1 MENILDSLNMR
12 QREAVT
18 TTEGYLRIVAGAG
31 SGKTKALTHRYA
43 YLVKGAGIMPQNI
56 LCVTFTSKAAGEM
69 RRRVQSLI
77 GDGYDTSL
85 ITTYHGFCVRA
96 LRLDIEKL
104 FYPNNFLI
112 LDTTDQ
118 KKILEGIYDELEL
131 KLDYSSFQSILAQ
144 IEKRKEDLAYIDSL
158 VDPKAVF
165 NNGGK
170 DFDEIVFR
178 MYLQQQKKLFGLD
191 FNDLINFTFFL
202 FDKHQDTL
210 RKWQEQLH
218 YIQVDEFQDSSD
230 REMRLLDTLSSVNKN
245 LFVVGDP
252 DQNIYEWRGAR
263 VEILVNFDENH
274 AATQTVVMDQNYRS
288 TPQILAVANS
298 LIGKNTIRIKKDL
311 FTQNPAGSAV
321 IHRHAK
327 DEKAEASWI
336 VAGIKKSVIK
346 GGRKYSDFAILYR
359 ASFLSRYP
367 EQALLEE
374 NVPYRIWGGVRF
386 YDRMEV
392 RDALAYLRMAAY
404 QDDLSF
410 TRIINVPRRKMGK
423 ARLAYLHSCAEAEGT
438 GLYDALVRH
447 RSDEILSNTGAEEF
461 IDLIEGFRD
470 KEARPSDL
478 MQQLL
483 EKSGYER
490 YIRENGDMERLDNLA
505 ELYKAVTEYENS
517 FGENIRLE
525 DYLSHVVMR
534 YDEEERGENRDCVQ
548 LMTIHASKGMEFP
561 CVFIIGM
568 TEGIFPSYR
577 SIEERRQMGLE
588 EERRLCFVAIT
599 RAKERLFLTEPEG
612 FGSNGSKKLPSR
624 FLFDID
630 EGLYERLGVI
640 PEDILAELRRTSTT
654 SPGNERKD
662 ILSMG
667 TGVNHAIFGSGEVK
681 SVNKEKGVYN
691 ILFYQMNKIKPISM
705 DYDFSAGAK
714 NQLIPASEPDIKEN
728 RQSDAYI
735 YDDEIKHEVEAV
747 KVEAVK
753 VEVAKI
759 KVEEVVVKMEVEEEA
774 EEGEPE
780 EIVEEEI
787 IDIPQNEL
795 TQDPNEKNLWK
806 RSDVP
811 HTGWICVDL
820 IDLGKPTGVCEMCGY
835 QIIRYV
841 HVMKHPLYPGRI
853 GAGCVCAGRMEGD
866 SEKAALRERDY
877 KNLQSRRM
885 NFLKREWKKSNKGNF
900 YLNYKYKNVV
910 LLKNKFKTS
919 YWKFSIDGIMSE
931 EEYSSLAEAKLAAFD
946 ALNKREKK

>member
-1 MENILDSLNMR
+1 MENILDSLNSR

-18 TTEGYLRIVAGAG
+18 TTEGFLRIVAGAG

-77 GDGYDTSL
+77 GDGFDTSL
-85 ITTYHGFCVRA
+85 ITTYHGFCVRV
-96 LRLDIEKL
+96 LRQDIEKL
-104 FYPNNFLI
+104 FFPNNFLI

-118 KKILEGIYDELEL
+118 KKILESIYDELEL
-131 KLDYSSFQSILAQ
+131 KLDHLSFQKIMVQ
-144 IEKRKEDLAYIDSL
+144 IEKRKEELAYIDSL
-158 VDPKAVF
+158 VDPKAVYD
-165 NNGGK
+165 NGGK
-170 DFDEIVFR
+170 DFDDTIFR
-178 MYLQQQKKLFGLD
+178 MYLQRQKKLFGLD

-202 FDKHQDTL
+202 FEKHKDILQ
-210 RKWQEQLH
+210 KWQEQLH

-230 REMRLLDTLSSVNKN
+230 REMRLLDTLSAVNKN

-274 AATQTVVMDQNYRS
+274 ASTQTVVMDQNYRS
-288 TPQILAVANS
+288 TPEILAVANS
-298 LIGKNTIRIKKDL
+298 LISKNTIRIKKDL
-311 FTQNPAGSAV
+311 FTQNPGGSPV

-336 VAGIKKSVIK
+336 VAGIKKSVK
-346 GGRKYSDFAILYR
+346 QGGRKYNDFAILYR
-359 ASFLSRYP
+359 AGFLSRYP

-392 RDALAYLRMAAY
+392 RDALAYLRMVAY
-404 QDDLSF
+404 EDDLSLS
-410 TRIINVPRRKMGK
+410 RIINVPRRKIGK
-423 ARLAYLHSCAEAEGT
+423 TRLAYLRSCADSEGT
-438 GLYDALVRH
+438 SLYDALLRH
-447 RSDEILSNTGAEEF
+447 SSEEQFMNTGAEEF
-461 IDLIEGFRD
+461 IDLIKEFRN
-470 KEARPSDL
+470 KSLQPSDL

-517 FGENIRLE
+517 FGENVTLE
-525 DYLSHVVMR
+525 DYLNYVVMR
-534 YDEEERGENRDCVQ
+534 YDEEEREENRDCVQ
-548 LMTIHASKGMEFP
+548 LMTIHAAKGLEFP

-577 SIEERRQMGLE
+577 SIEERKQMGLE

-612 FGSNGSKKLPSR
+612 FSSTGSKKLPSR

-630 EGLYERLGVI
+630 ESLYERSGVI
-640 PEDILAELRRTSTT
+640 PEEIIAELRKTKAA
-654 SPGNERKD
+654 SPVNEGKD
-662 ILSMG
+662 ILSAG
-667 TGVNHAIFGSGEVK
+667 TGVNHAIFGKGEVK

-691 ILFYQMNKIKPISM
+691 ILFYEMHKIKPISM
-705 DYDFSAGAK
+705 EYDFSTG
-714 NQLIPASEPDIKEN
+714 I
-728 RQSDAYI
+728 
-735 YDDEIKHEVEAV
+735 DEIKSEV
-747 KVEAVK
+747 KI
-753 VEVAKI
+753 VEVKKAEI
-759 KVEEVVVKMEVEEEA
+759 VEEEIVEQVEVEEVEEDNDDDDVK
-774 EEGEPE
+774 G
-780 EIVEEEI
+780 EEEI
-787 IDIPQNEL
+787 IDIPQSEL
-795 TQDPNEKNLWK
+795 TSDPTEKNLWK

-811 HTGWICVDL
+811 HTGWTCVDL

-841 HVMKHPLYPGRI
+841 HVMRHPAYRGKI
-853 GAGCVCAGRMEGD
+853 GAGCICAGRMEGD
-866 SEKAALRERDY
+866 SVRAALRERDY
-877 KNLQSRRM
+877 KNLLNRRKT
-885 NFLKREWKKSNKGNF
+885 FLTRKWKKSTKGNF
-900 YLNYKYKNVV
+900 YLNYMQKNIV
-910 LLKNKFKTS
+910 LLKSKYKTGH
-919 YWKFSIDGIMSE
+919 WRFSIDGKMSE
-931 EEYSSLAEAKLAAFD
+931 GEYSSLEEAKLAAFD
-946 ALNKREKK
+946 ILNKSGKK

>member
-1 MENILDSLNMR
+1 MENILDSLNLK

-18 TTEGYLRIVAGAG
+18 TTEGFLRIVAGAG

-77 GDGYDTSL
+77 GDGFDTSL
-85 ITTYHGFCVRA
+85 ITTYHGFCVRV
-96 LRLDIEKL
+96 LRMDIEKL
-104 FYPNNFLI
+104 FFPNSFLI

-118 KKILEGIYDELEL
+118 KKILESIYDELEL
-131 KLDYSSFQSILAQ
+131 KLDHLSFQKIMAQ
-144 IEKRKEDLAYIDSL
+144 IEKRKEELTYIDSL
-158 VDPKAVF
+158 VDPKAIF
-165 NNGGK
+165 DNGGK
-170 DFDEIVFR
+170 DFDDVIFR
-178 MYLQQQKKLFGLD
+178 MYLQRQKKLFGLD

-202 FDKHQDTL
+202 FERHKDIM

-230 REMRLLDTLSSVNKN
+230 REMRLLDMLSDTNKN

-288 TPQILAVANS
+288 TPEILAVANS
-298 LIGKNTIRIKKDL
+298 LISKNTIRIKKNL
-311 FTQNPAGSAV
+311 FTQNSGGSPV

-336 VAGIKKSVIK
+336 VAGIRKAVSQGK
-346 GGRKYSDFAILYR
+346 RKYSDFAILYR
-359 ASFLSRYP
+359 AGFLSRYP
-367 EQALLEE
+367 EQALLDE

-392 RDALAYLRMAAY
+392 RDALAYLRMVAY
-404 QDDLSF
+404 QDDLSLS
-410 TRIINVPRRKMGK
+410 RIINVPRRKIGK
-423 ARLAYLHSCAEAEGT
+423 TRLTYLRSCAEAEGT
-438 GLYDALVRH
+438 SLYAALLRH
-447 RSDEILSNTGAEEF
+447 RSEEQFMNTGAEEF
-461 IDLIEGFRD
+461 IDLIKEFRN
-470 KEARPSDL
+470 KSLQPSDL

-517 FGENIRLE
+517 FGENVTLE
-525 DYLSHVVMR
+525 DYLNYVVMR
-534 YDEEERGENRDCVQ
+534 YDEEEREENRDCVQ
-548 LMTIHASKGMEFP
+548 LMTIHAAKGLEFP

-612 FGSNGSKKLPSR
+612 FGTTGSKKLPSR

-630 EGLYERLGVI
+630 EGLYERSGVI
-640 PEDILAELRRTSTT
+640 PEEIIAELRKTKAAST
-654 SPGNERKD
+654 GNEGKD
-662 ILSMG
+662 VLSMG
-667 TGVNHAIFGSGEVK
+667 ANVNHAIFGKGEVK

-691 ILFYQMNKIKPISM
+691 ILFYEINKIKPISM
-705 DYDFSAGAK
+705 EYDFSAGI
-714 NQLIPASEPDIKEN
+714 NVQSIPAPEPEIKES
-728 RQSDAYI
+728 RRSETDI
-735 YDDEIKHEVEAV
+735 PDEIKYEVEI
-747 KVEAVK
+747 VEIK
-753 VEVAKI
+753 EKEV
-759 KVEEVVVKMEVEEEA
+759 VEEIEEVELV
-774 EEGEPE
+774 EGEE
-780 EIVEEEI
+780 DEDDDEIVEEEI
-787 IDIPQNEL
+787 INIPQNEL
-795 TQDPNEKNLWK
+795 TSDTNEKNLWK

-811 HTGWICVDL
+811 HTGWTCVDL

-841 HVMKHPLYPGRI
+841 HVMRHPAYSGRI
-853 GAGCVCAGRMEGD
+853 GAGCICAGRMEGD

-877 KNLQSRRM
+877 KNLLNRRKT
-885 NFLKREWKKSNKGNF
+885 FLTRKWKKSIKGNF
-900 YLNYKYKNVV
+900 YLNYMQKNVV
-910 LLKNKFKTS
+910 LLKSKYKTG
-919 YWKFSIDGIMSE
+919 YWRFSIDGKMSDR
-931 EEYSSLAEAKLAAFD
+931 EYPSLEEAKLAAFD
-946 ALNKREKK
+946 ILNKSGKK